1 MQNKI
6 QVFSSEQFGSVRTA
20 FRNGKSWFVGKN
32 VALVFGKGHF
42 IEKVPEIPK
51 EME

>member
-1 MQNKI
+1 MQNEI

-32 VALVFGKGHF
+32 VALALGKEHF
-42 IEKVPEIPK
+42 IEKAPQIVK
-51 EME
+51 ETE